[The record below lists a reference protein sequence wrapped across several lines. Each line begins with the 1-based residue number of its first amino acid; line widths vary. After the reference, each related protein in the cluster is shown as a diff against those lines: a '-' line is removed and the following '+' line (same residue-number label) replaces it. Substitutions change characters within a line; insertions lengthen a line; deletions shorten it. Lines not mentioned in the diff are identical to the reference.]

1 MGMSARRALQGT
13 AGRLPSSLG
22 IIVARPQSTGMT
34 AAAQQASVYS
44 NACWRR
50 GLAIAAA
57 PSVSKKALRQAQQ
70 LKTGGKKVQE
80 ALRKQIEDEEARAR
94 GEDPALKDKGEAQ
107 DTAEQAQGWVQG
119 CG

>member
-1 MGMSARRALQGT
+1 
-13 AGRLPSSLG
+13 
-22 IIVARPQSTGMT
+22 MT

-80 ALRKQIEDEEARAR
+80 ALRKQMEDEEARAR
-94 GEDPALKDKGEAQ
+94 GEDPALKDKGETH
-107 DTAEQAQGWVQG
+107 DTLEQTQGRRAVGEPWCCLWVQRRRSSLARG
-119 CG
+119 